1 MRDDVPVV
9 DDAHFVDTPGTL
21 HEQGRRVVAA
31 QRAEI
36 AGAAV
41 PKTYTI
47 PAPVH
52 ATCSR
57 KLARLT
63 AWPP

>member
-1 MRDDVPVV
+1 
-9 DDAHFVDTPGTL
+9 
-21 HEQGRRVVAA
+21 VVAA